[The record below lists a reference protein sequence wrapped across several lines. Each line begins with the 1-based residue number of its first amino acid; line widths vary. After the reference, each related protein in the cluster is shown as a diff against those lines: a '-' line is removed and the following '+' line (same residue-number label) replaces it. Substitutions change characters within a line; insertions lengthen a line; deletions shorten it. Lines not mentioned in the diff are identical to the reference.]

1 MKVHC
6 YSLWAVIFCL
16 LTSSLPFLHLSAAAA
31 DYELIPNK
39 ADQKWLLPKAPPA
52 PADNQITQERVAL
65 GKALFFDPR
74 LSSDRNLSC
83 AGCHNPMFGWADG
96 LPTAKGN
103 KSKVLGR
110 ATPTIINTA
119 YNTLQMWDGRKASL
133 EDQAMGPMESMDEMA
148 MDLNVLFKWL
158 NEDSTYKEMFAKAYP
173 KEAIDSKT
181 VSKAIASFERTVVS
195 NDSPFDRWVKGD
207 KKAMTKQQIIG
218 YRLFSDPSKGNCI
231 ACHQAPNFTDGGF
244 HNIGLASYE
253 EGKGD
258 VGRFAIKPLPSLK
271 GSFKTPTLRDVALT
285 APYFHDGSAKSLME
299 VVEHYNHGGASK
311 TNLSPEMKPLNLK
324 KEEMEAIVMFMQ
336 ALTSPHK
343 FVVLPQLPLN

>member
-1 MKVHC
+1 MKVSRR
-6 YSLWAVIFCL
+6 SLWAVLFSVL
-16 LTSSLPFLHLSAAAA
+16 ASSLLFLHFSAAAA
-31 DYELIPNK
+31 DYALIPTK
-39 ADQKWLLPKAPPA
+39 ADQKWLLPKAPPS
-52 PADNQITQERVAL
+52 PADNRLTQDRVAL

-96 LPTAKGN
+96 LATAKGN

-133 EDQAMGPMESMDEMA
+133 EDQAMGPMQSMDEMA
-148 MDLNVLFKWL
+148 MDLGVLFKWL
-158 NEDSTYKEMFAKAYP
+158 NEDAIYKEMFAKAYP
-173 KEAIDSKT
+173 GEAIDSKT

-218 YRLFSDPSKGNCI
+218 YRLFSDPNKGNCV

-244 HNIGLASYE
+244 HNIGLASYA
-253 EGKGD
+253 EGNGD

-271 GSFKTPTLRDVALT
+271 GAFKTPTLRDVALT
-285 APYFHDGSAKSLME
+285 APYFHDGSAKNLMQ
-299 VVEHYNHGGASK
+299 VVEHYNRGGASK
-311 TNLSPEMKPLNLK
+311 ADLSAEMKPLNLK
-324 KEEMEAIVMFMQ
+324 NEEMEAIVMFMQ
-336 ALTSPHK
+336 ALTSSHK
-343 FVVLPQLPLN
+343 SIVLPQLPIN